1 MSEPIKNIVLV
12 GRTGNGKSST
22 GNTLLGT
29 KQFKSKN
36 QAKGVTM
43 ICEMYRA
50 AIQDGPIINV
60 IDTPGLC
67 DSFVPGDDISNEI
80 INCLTMAE
88 EGIHAVLL
96 VLSARGRISKEEE
109 STVNTLQCIFGSQIL
124 DYCIVVFTG
133 GDDLE
138 EDDQTLDDYF
148 RAGCPEFLT
157 KVLRLCGG
165 RKVLFDN
172 KSKDEKKKVEQV
184 KQLLARVENVGE
196 QTGGIPYT
204 YQLHRKIKEEND
216 ERLREEERVIESKNR
231 AEAELAE
238 MQQNLLMEKEKLQME
253 EAKNKQLIA
262 QAEANEK
269 LMEQERAK
277 NRAETELAAVMVEKL
292 QMEEEKNKQLIA
304 QAEEEKRL
312 KEHQT
317 NELKKNRMICARDLN
332 IEWSHSEEH
341 WKWVNL
347 DHNISSNTFV
357 EVAELLGVYWF
368 DVSGSLDTTEMA
380 PWTHYEVLFVVNL
393 KDSAFKWNAAVKMNL
408 FYINSRPGGPGTQER
423 AVDMRQHIGKGWVT
437 IHAGEFITT
446 PENVGLIG
454 FRMSEV
460 DSGDNRGGLIVKGVL
475 IRPIN

>member
-304 QAEEEKRL
+304 QA
-312 KEHQT
+312 
-317 NELKKNRMICARDLN
+317 
-332 IEWSHSEEH
+332 
-341 WKWVNL
+341 VN
-347 DHNISSNTFV
+347 S
-357 EVAELLGVYWF
+357 Y
-368 DVSGSLDTTEMA
+368 SLTLYTC
-380 PWTHYEVLFVVNL
+380 T
-393 KDSAFKWNAAVKMNL
+393 
-408 FYINSRPGGPGTQER
+408 
-423 AVDMRQHIGKGWVT
+423 
-437 IHAGEFITT
+437 
-446 PENVGLIG
+446 
-454 FRMSEV
+454 
-460 DSGDNRGGLIVKGVL
+460 
-475 IRPIN
+475 